1 MKKEISMTTL
11 GKWAKDGE
19 EVHFIDTPNGKLV
32 VFNPHRFVWNA
43 YSKESIDTDGVLS
56 DEQWCD
62 FISESGVYLELPD
75 DRFEDQLEHYVEQ
88 EMGLEKE

>member
-1 MKKEISMTTL
+1 MKSQINMATL

-19 EVHFIDTPNGKLV
+19 EVHFIDTPHGKLV

-43 YSKESIDTDGVLS
+43 YGKESIDTDNVLS

-62 FISESGVYLELPD
+62 FVSESDIHLELPFD
-75 DRFEDQLEHYVEQ
+75 GFADEIEEYLKEQ
-88 EMGLEKE
+88 EE

>member
-43 YSKESIDTDGVLS
+43 YGRESVDRDNILS

-62 FISESGVYLELPD
+62 FISESSIYLELPD
-75 DRFEDQLEHYVEQ
+75 DAFQDQLEEYLKEQ
-88 EMGLEKE
+88 EE